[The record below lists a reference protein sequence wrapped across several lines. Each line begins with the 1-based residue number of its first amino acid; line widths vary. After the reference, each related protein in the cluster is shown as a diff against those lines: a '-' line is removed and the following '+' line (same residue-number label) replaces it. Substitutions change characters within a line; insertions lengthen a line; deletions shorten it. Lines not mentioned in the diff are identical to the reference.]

1 MVDTELSGFLS
12 RKVRLWGQ
20 TLHSSCRAT
29 NVMKREV
36 NQPIYF
42 IILFQFYQ
50 EIIDITSL
58 YKFNMYGIMV

>member
-1 MVDTELSGFLS
+1 
-12 RKVRLWGQ
+12 
-20 TLHSSCRAT
+20 
-29 NVMKREV
+29 MKREV